1 MREEGVIIKIADEA
15 ATVEM
20 NAAAHSGCKSCGVC
34 RAGADGKTMR
44 LDVHATEGLAIG
56 DRVTVE
62 IPGPGPALSAAI
74 ALLVPL
80 VCFML
85 GLAIGAWL
93 LPERH
98 GLTVGIGFASMAAS
112 LFFVACY
119 DRHLRRSPQHQPRI
133 VGDSHAG

>member
-1 MREEGVIIKIADEA
+1 MREEGVVIEIADA
-15 ATVEM
+15 VATVEM
-20 NAAAHSGCKSCGVC
+20 NATAHSGCKSCGVC
-34 RAGADGKTMR
+34 RTGADGKTMH
-44 LDVHATEGLAIG
+44 LEVHAIKGLAVGNKVIL
-56 DRVTVE
+56 E

-80 VCFML
+80 VCFMI

-93 LPERH
+93 LPRRH

-119 DRHLRRSPQHQPRI
+119 DRHLRRSPRHQPRI
-133 VGDSHAG
+133 VQNNS